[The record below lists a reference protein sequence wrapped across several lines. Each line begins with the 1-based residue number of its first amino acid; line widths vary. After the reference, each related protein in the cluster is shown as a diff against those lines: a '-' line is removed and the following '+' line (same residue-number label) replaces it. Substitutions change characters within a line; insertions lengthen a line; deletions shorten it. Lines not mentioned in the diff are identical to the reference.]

1 MQFLS
6 PGFLWALAALSI
18 PVIIHLFSFR
28 RYKTIYFSNVR
39 FLKQVKEETASRNNI
54 KHWLVLAARLL
65 ALLFLIFAF
74 AQPFIPRQN
83 TNVLAGKKYVSVFV
97 DNSYSMNTVSD
108 GLSLFEKARQAAKEI
123 VRNYS
128 ETDRFQLLTNDFSG
142 RQQRLL
148 SKDEFLAQLD
158 AVEISPASRALE
170 DIAKRQ
176 ADILSAENGANRIAY
191 IISDFQKGMQGFA
204 PDTATRYNLIALQAG
219 DQKNLYIDTC
229 FFMEPVQLLNQPNNL
244 LVRLK
249 NSSAEP
255 VEKARLSLKLNGSS
269 KAISEFSIEPNS
281 FAYDTIA
288 FTNTTAGWNKAE
300 LVITDFPITFDD
312 NYNLS
317 FYVRDKVNVLSVS
330 GDATNKYVDG
340 VFAGNDKF
348 LYRKVQA
355 TSFNADE
362 LQDKQFVILANLDD
376 VSSGIA
382 SALTNFVSDG
392 GALLIFPGLKS
403 EGVSYNKLLSNL
415 GAASF
420 SALVEQPQ
428 EVKSINVQ
436 QSLLKDV
443 FDQIPDNLKL
453 PTVQKYFQVAATV
466 ANREDILNLANG
478 TPLLARYAYGKGVVY
493 VCATAADEKATDLVG
508 NALFAPLL
516 FKMAVSKTGANA
528 ASYVLGERTAVA
540 VPNIKLSKESVY
552 KIKGAN
558 TEFIPQQYVAGS
570 TTMLGLGEQ
579 VKQSGFYDIIPEKGD
594 TVLAVAA
601 LNQSRKES
609 DLAFIVKDELE
620 KQYWAYKNVKVV
632 ATNGAA
638 VSATIK
644 ELDRG
649 TPLWR
654 YCIMLALLF
663 LGAEVV
669 LLRFFRT

>member
-54 KHWLVLAARLL
+54 KHWLVLASRLL

-74 AQPFIPRQN
+74 AQPFIPKKN
-83 TNVLAGKKYVSVFV
+83 TSVLAGKKYVSVFV

-123 VRNYS
+123 VKNYG
-128 ETDRFQLLTNDFSG
+128 ETDRFQLLTNEFSG
-142 RQQRLL
+142 KQQRLL
-148 SKDEFLAQLD
+148 SKEEFLAQLD

-176 ADILSAENGANRIAY
+176 ADVLSTENGANRVAY
-191 IISDFQKGMQGFA
+191 IISDFQEGMKGFA
-204 PDTATRYNLIALQAG
+204 PDTTTRYNLIALKA
-219 DQKNLYIDTC
+219 DEQKNLYIDTC
-229 FFMEPVQLLNQPNNL
+229 FFIEPIQLLNQPNNL
-244 LVRLK
+244 LVRIK
-249 NSSAEP
+249 NSSTEP
-255 VEKARLSLKLNGSS
+255 IENARLSLKLNGSS
-269 KAISEFSIEPNS
+269 KAISEFSIEANS

-288 FTNTTAGWNKAE
+288 FTNSNAGWNRAE
-300 LVITDFPITFDD
+300 LSITDFPITFDD

-330 GDATNKYVDG
+330 GDATNRYVDA

-348 LYRKVQA
+348 LYQKVQGN
-355 TSFNADE
+355 SFNADA
-362 LQDKQFVILANLDD
+362 LQDKQFVVLANLND
-376 VSSGIA
+376 VSSGMA
-382 SALTNFVSDG
+382 SSITNFVADG
-392 GALLIFPGLKS
+392 GALLIFPGLQAD
-403 EGVSYNKLLSNL
+403 EVNYNKLLSNL

-420 SALVEQPQ
+420 STLVEQPQ
-428 EVKSINVQ
+428 EVKAINVQ
-436 QSLLKDV
+436 QQLLKDV

-453 PTVQKYFQVAATV
+453 PTVQKYYQVAGTV

-478 TPLLARYAYGKGVVY
+478 TPLLARYAHGRGVVY

-508 NALFAPLL
+508 NALFAPML

-552 KIKGAN
+552 KIKGQN
-558 TEFIPQQYVAGS
+558 IEFIPQQYVAGS

-579 VKQSGFYDIIPEKGD
+579 VKQSGFYDIVPEKGD

-609 DLAFIVKDELE
+609 DLTFMDKEGLE
-620 KQYWAYKNVKVV
+620 KQYAAFDNVKVV
-632 ATNGAA
+632 ATDGAT

-654 YCIMLALLF
+654 YCIILALLF
-663 LGAEVV
+663 LGAEVL
-669 LLRFFRT
+669 LLRFLRT